1 MNIFSKKDK
10 EILEEEYQEE
20 KKSSFFVKLIDYDNL
35 KENYDCQLREGEI
48 KQAKIESLSRKLK
61 VKEKQIEKLKQRLA
75 EARKIIREAC
85 NDNKTSR

>member
-10 EILEEEYQEE
+10 EILEEGYQEE
-20 KKSSFFVKLIDYDNL
+20 KKSSLFVKLNDYDNL
-35 KENYDCQLREGEI
+35 KENYDCQLREGAI

-85 NDNKTSR
+85 NDSKTSG